1 MEDSPYY
8 PPRANGFSRHF
19 TVPLVRLVNWL
30 GWSGAERFLGVKP
43 WQAAMAVCVPGYA
56 YGVMGYPKV
65 AAAVLTAWVLSA
77 LSFFVFLGGTLSN
90 AAFSCCISL
99 HVSSAVQFMLPRFF
113 PESPLGTKIS
123 AALMTLLVIGG
134 GVYYP
139 STKLMDRYWILPLQ
153 TPEGPLVISRWNN
166 QPPFKRGEWV
176 AWERETTEMVSGVIV
191 RGGKVFGPVLA
202 TGGDQVRFGSGE
214 LTVNQDRIRAF
225 PSMPSTGEFFPA
237 KGELMAWPMMTV
249 ERQVNI
255 SPEVI
260 ARGIARIGTIPEKT
274 VLGRPMKRWFF
285 RDQQE
290 IMKKLTRRIKQ

>member
-8 PPRANGFSRHF
+8 PPRANSFSRHF

-56 YGVMGYPKV
+56 FGVMGYPRV
-65 AAAVLTAWVLSA
+65 AAAVLSAWVVSVLT
-77 LSFFVFLGGTLSN
+77 FFVFLGGSISN

-113 PESPLGTKIS
+113 PESTLGTKIS

-139 STKLMDRYWILPLQ
+139 STKVMDRYWLLPLQ
-153 TPEGPLVISRWNN
+153 TPEGPLVISRRNN

-176 AWERETTEMVSGVIV
+176 AWQSETTEVASRVFV
-191 RGGKVFGPVLA
+191 RGGKVLGPVLA
-202 TGGDQVRFGSGE
+202 IGDDLVRFGSGE
-214 LTVNQDRIRAF
+214 LTVNQDHLRAF
-225 PSMPSTGEFFPA
+225 PSMPRNGEFTPG
-237 KGELMAWPMMTV
+237 KDGLMAWPMMTV
-249 ERQVNI
+249 EREINI
-255 SPEVI
+255 SPEVV
-260 ARGIARIGTIPEKT
+260 ALGMVRIGTIPQNT
-274 VLGRPMKRWFF
+274 VLGRPMKHWFF
-285 RDQQE
+285 RDQRE
-290 IMKKLTRRIKQ
+290 VMGKLMLKIKQ